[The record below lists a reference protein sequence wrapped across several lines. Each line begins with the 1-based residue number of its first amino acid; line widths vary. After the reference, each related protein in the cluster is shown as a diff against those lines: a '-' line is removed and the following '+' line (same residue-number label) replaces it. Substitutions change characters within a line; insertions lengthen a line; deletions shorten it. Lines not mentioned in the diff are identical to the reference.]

1 MGQEPAKPEGAHL
14 MENLALMDL
23 VDEVRDLPLTVSA
36 VLAQVI
42 AECDNADA
50 SVSSLSRIMAGDQAL
65 AAMVLK
71 LANSAYY
78 GYARKIESLP
88 DAIVLLGFASVK
100 NLAITASITRLL
112 AADRDEFADTRSA
125 LFDHSLAAGV
135 AARILGRTRRISGE
149 KAFVAGLLHDLGL
162 IVLVCYRKA
171 DFAEIL
177 RVARERDCEMHKVEM
192 EVIGFEHA
200 ELGSLVAA
208 EWKFPPALCEALR
221 YHHDPG
227 SAVVDPTLAKAV
239 HCADWIA
246 KHIGIGFE
254 QPGMPEWPD
263 AESASEF
270 DIDEHTISNL
280 ESEVRAEYLDGA
292 SLKAA

>member
-1 MGQEPAKPEGAHL
+1 MENVAL
-14 MENLALMDL
+14 MEL

-42 AECDNADA
+42 GECDNADA

-88 DAIVLLGFASVK
+88 DAVVLLGFASVK

-112 AADRDEFADTRSA
+112 ASDRDEYAQIRSD
-125 LFDHSLAAGV
+125 LFDHSLGTAVG
-135 AARILGRTRRISGE
+135 ARILGRTKRISGE

-162 IVLVCYRKA
+162 IVLVCYRKPL
-171 DFAEIL
+171 FAEL
-177 RVARERDCEMHKVEM
+177 MAASESAGATFADVE
-192 EVIGFEHA
+192 VDVLGFEHA
-200 ELGSLVAA
+200 ELGSLIAA
-208 EWKFPPALCEALR
+208 EWKFPPALCETLR
-221 YHHDPG
+221 YHHNPDGAMIDP
-227 SAVVDPTLAKAV
+227 ALTRAV
-239 HCADWIA
+239 HAAEWVA
-246 KHIGIGFE
+246 KHAGIGLNE
-254 QPGMPEWPD
+254 PGLPEWPD
-263 AESASEF
+263 AVAAAEF
-270 DIDEHTISNL
+270 DITEHTLPRL
-280 ESEVRAEYLDGA
+280 ESEVRAEYLEGE

>member
-1 MGQEPAKPEGAHL
+1 MENVTL
-14 MENLALMDL
+14 MEL

-42 AECDNADA
+42 SECDNADA
-50 SVSSLSRIMAGDQAL
+50 SVSSLARIMAGDQAL

-88 DAIVLLGFASVK
+88 DAVVLLGFASVK

-112 AADRDEFADTRSA
+112 ASDRDEYATVRSD
-125 LFDHSLAAGV
+125 LFDHSLATAVG
-135 AARILGRTRRISGE
+135 ARILGRTKRISGE

-162 IVLVCYRKA
+162 IVLVCYRKQLFGELLRA
-171 DFAEIL
+171 AE
-177 RVARERDCEMHKVEM
+177 RTNQPVRGRRARGAA
-192 EVIGFEHA
+192 GFEHA

-221 YHHDPG
+221 YHHAPDG
-227 SAVVDPTLAKAV
+227 AVVDPALTRAI
-239 HCADWIA
+239 HCADWVSNHMGVGLVA
-246 KHIGIGFE
+246 
-254 QPGMPEWPD
+254 PGLTEWPD
-263 AESASEF
+263 DEARAEF
-270 DIDEHTISNL
+270 QIDEHSIGAL
-280 ESEVRAEYLDGA
+280 ESEIRAEFLEGS

>member
-1 MGQEPAKPEGAHL
+1 MESVAL
-14 MENLALMDL
+14 MEL

-42 AECDNADA
+42 SECDNADA
-50 SVSSLSRIMAGDQAL
+50 SVSSLARIMAGDQAL

-88 DAIVLLGFASVK
+88 DAVVLLGFASVK

-112 AADRDEFADTRSA
+112 ATDRDDLARTRTE
-125 LFDHSLAAGV
+125 LFDHSLATAVGC
-135 AARILGRTRRISGE
+135 RILGRSKRISAE

-162 IVLVCYRKA
+162 IVLVCYRKQE
-171 DFAEIL
+171 FTKLLSVAEAHTL
-177 RVARERDCEMHKVEM
+177 PMPDCSLDVL
-192 EVIGFEHA
+192 GFEYP
-200 ELGSLVAA
+200 ELGALVAA

-221 YHHDPG
+221 YCHRPAD
-227 SAVVDPTLAKAV
+227 AIVDPPLTRAV
-239 HCADWIA
+239 HCSDWVA
-246 KHIGIGFE
+246 GHLGIGLVGPGLADAPDEAAAADYAINE
-254 QPGMPEWPD
+254 QTLGR
-263 AESASEF
+263 
-270 DIDEHTISNL
+270 L
-280 ESEVRAEYLDGA
+280 EADVRAEYLDGA